1 MVKNLIQFKE
11 IKFTNNKMS
20 TFDKKLGGSVD
31 DIVHEFTRA
40 GFSHKDERKAQYEYE
55 TVEQVADQSGT
66 KEFKH
71 KLFISNIVKD
81 IEKRKAVLNNLLMKR
96 RLTSEETAELAG
108 LLNQKKKPDTFT
120 YENQERLDFL
130 QSISFNGGEE
140 MFVSVIKGIN
150 KCYPIKDAITSLS
163 GDSYQAWNGELI
175 TRKSSKE
182 IRKATIIVSQKD
194 PIDHAI
200 ESKSVLVVNGSS
212 LQPGGVWERDDQGLE
227 EQLWLRSIIQ
237 VAIDEEINTGFYP
250 LKNETCVYTPK
261 VLILRQQKPEY
272 RPVDG
277 SGNPTFIPVITVG
290 GAHVSQASTRGLS
303 KSEVLRQKIENLF
316 AIAYFMGHNSIVCN
330 AIGCYD
336 QAPPEIVAQLFVNT
350 IFGPNR
356 WFEKF
361 TKIIFS
367 IPTDVIPI
375 TTEEIHQPGKVI
387 QRVHDKNKAIYQ
399 AFNTTL
405 SGLTSVDA
413 NVIAV
418 EF

>member
-11 IKFTNNKMS
+11 IKSTNNKMS

-55 TVEQVADQSGT
+55 TVEQVADLSGT
-66 KEFKH
+66 KEFRH

-96 RLTSEETAELAG
+96 KLNPDETAELIQ
-108 LLNQKKKPDTFT
+108 LNQKKKTDSFT
-120 YENQERLDFL
+120 YENQERLDYL
-130 QSISFNGGEE
+130 QSTSFNGGEE
-140 MFVSVIKGIN
+140 MFVAVIKGIN
-150 KCYPIKDAITSLS
+150 KCYPIKDAMLSLT
-163 GDSYQAWNGELI
+163 GESYCAWNGEVI
-175 TRKSSKE
+175 ARKSSKE
-182 IRKATIIVSQKD
+182 VRKSVIVVNQKD
-194 PIDHAI
+194 PIDQAI
-200 ESKSVLVVNGSS
+200 EHKAVLAVSGSS

-237 VAIDEEINTGFYP
+237 VAVDEEINTGFYP

-261 VLILRQQKPEY
+261 VLMLRQQKPDY
-272 RPVDG
+272 RSVDG
-277 SGNPTFIPVITVG
+277 SGNPTFIPVITVA
-290 GAHVSQASTRGLS
+290 GAYVSQVSTRSLT
-303 KSEVLRQKIENLF
+303 KSEVLQQKIENLF
-316 AIAYFMGHNSIVCN
+316 AIAYFMGHNSVVCN

-336 QAPPEIVAQLFVNT
+336 QAPPEIVAQLFVNV

-387 QRVHDKNKAIYQ
+387 QRVHDKNKAIFQ
-399 AFNTTL
+399 TFNTTL

-413 NVIAV
+413 NIISV